1 MIIACT
7 GNYRKSQFFNVVNSI
22 SNYFTNHNLDVDIM
36 LSDDFEKELDA
47 PDLNKTIKVDNFLNC
62 IKSSDLVLS
71 IGGDGTILSTIR
83 RIGNNPVPV
92 LGVHIGNLG
101 F

>member
-47 PDLNKTIKVDNFLNC
+47 
-62 IKSSDLVLS
+62 
-71 IGGDGTILSTIR
+71 
-83 RIGNNPVPV
+83 
-92 LGVHIGNLG
+92 
-101 F
+101 